1 MMIPA
6 DRQTGPADPGP
17 SDGGTF
23 TETLLVVD
31 DSRVDR
37 HLAGAIVG
45 KIAGWK
51 AAYAGNGS
59 EALAAIEREPPA
71 AVLTDLMMPEM
82 DGLQLVE
89 AIRERYPLVPVILMT
104 AHGSEDVA
112 IQALQRGAASYVS
125 KRSLAR
131 DLAGTLRQIQWA
143 MRSDRQH
150 RRVQGHLTCLR
161 SEFVLENDPSII
173 PALVAYLQ
181 QDLVH
186 LGQGDKN
193 EAMRV
198 GIALSEALLN
208 AQYHGNLEIN
218 SVLRQEDESAFYK
231 LAAERR
237 QRAPF
242 HDRRIHVDAEC
253 RHHESVFSVRDEG
266 RGFDPSTLPDPASPS
281 GMEMASGR
289 GLLLIR
295 TFMDEV
301 TFSEGGKQITMVKR
315 HKVPPRRGAA
325 DANPRPMPSPQTS

>member
-1 MMIPA
+1 MIPD
-6 DRQTGPADPGP
+6 DRPTGPADPGP
-17 SDGGTF
+17 SDGGTPR
-23 TETLLVVD
+23 ETLLVVD
-31 DSRVDR
+31 DSPVDR
-37 HLAGAIVG
+37 HLAGTLVG

-131 DLAGTLRQIQWA
+131 DLAETLRQVHSA
-143 MRSDRQH
+143 MRSDRQR
-150 RRVQGHLTCLR
+150 RRVLAHLTCLR
-161 SEFVLENDPSII
+161 SQFALENDPSII
-173 PALVAYLQ
+173 PALVDYLQ
-181 QDLVH
+181 QDLAH
-186 LGQGDKN
+186 LGQSDGN

-218 SVLRQEDESAFYK
+218 SELRQEDESAYDK

-237 QRAPF
+237 QMAPF
-242 HDRRIHVDAEC
+242 RDRRIHVDAEC

-281 GMEMASGR
+281 SMEMASGR

-301 TFSEGGKQITMVKR
+301 TFSDGGRRITMVKR
-315 HKVPPRRGAA
+315 HKVAPRRGTA
-325 DANPRPMPSPQTS
+325 DVNPRPLLAPETP